1 MKIGV
6 VFPQTEFPSDPFAI
20 RDYAQTVEGL
30 GFSHV
35 LAYDHILGANPDRP
49 GGWMGIYT
57 YHDSFQEPLTLFA
70 YMAAFTQKLSFAT
83 GVIILPQRQTA
94 YFARQAATLDIL
106 CSGRLRLGVGLGW
119 NPVEY
124 VALNENFHNR
134 GKRIEEQVI
143 LLRQLFTQ
151 PLVTFT
157 GKWHTILDAGLNP
170 LPLQRPI
177 PIWFGGHADAMLERM
192 ARLGD
197 GWMPRY
203 RRVADAKASLDKI
216 NQLLEEN
223 GRNARE
229 FGIEF
234 RTPFGEGNPDEWLA
248 ILREWEEA
256 GATHMSVITMG
267 AGFDTPDKHL
277 EALRKFAEITG
288 ID

>member
-6 VFPQTEFPSDPFAI
+6 VFPQTEFPSDPIAI

-30 GFSHV
+30 GFSHI

-49 GGWMGIYT
+49 GGWTGIYT
-57 YHDSFQEPLTLFA
+57 CHDSFQEPLTMFA
-70 YMAAFTQKLSFAT
+70 YMAAVTQKLEFAT

-94 YFARQAATLDIL
+94 VFAKQAATLDIL
-106 CSGRLRLGVGLGW
+106 CSGRLRLGVGIGW
-119 NPVEY
+119 NPVEF

-143 LLRQLFTQ
+143 LLRQFFTQ

-157 GKWHTILDAGLNP
+157 GKWHTIPDAGLNP
-170 LPLQRPI
+170 LPLQHPI
-177 PIWFGGHADAMLERM
+177 PIWFGGDADAVLERM

-203 RRVADAKASLDKI
+203 RRVTDAQPALDKI
-216 NQLLEEN
+216 QQLLEAN
-223 GRNARE
+223 GRDTKE

-234 RTPFGEGNPDEWLA
+234 RMPYGNGNPDEWSV
-248 ILREWEEA
+248 ILGEWEKA
-256 GATHMSVITMG
+256 GATHMSIITMG
-267 AGFDTPDKHL
+267 AGFDTLDKQL
-277 EALRKFAEITG
+277 EALLKFAKMIH
-288 ID
+288 